1 MSRTEPSLTLIA
13 STPRAALFER
23 FVSDQRAALLGFL
36 RRLTHCDAD
45 AEDIAQESF
54 LGLVRYRESEP
65 VEAWRPLLFRIA
77 LNAFNDRRR
86 RNASRADAAHVSLYD
101 VVVDLPSTDAP
112 HEKRIADQQELA
124 LIRATILQL
133 PERCRQIY
141 LLNRVEG
148 MSYTEIARHCEI
160 SVKAVEKQITKAL
173 AILRER
179 VDKASVFASEST

>member
-1 MSRTEPSLTLIA
+1 MSRTEPTLTLIS
-13 STPRAALFER
+13 STPRTALFER

-86 RNASRADAAHVSLYD
+86 RGATRADAVHISLGD
-101 VVVDLPSTDAP
+101 EAMDLPSSDVP

-124 LIRATILQL
+124 LIRETILQL
-133 PERCRQIY
+133 PDRCRQVY
-141 LLNRVEG
+141 LLNRIEG
-148 MSYTEIARHCEI
+148 MSYTQIARHCDI
-160 SVKAVEKQITKAL
+160 SVKAVEKHITKAL
-173 AILRER
+173 ATLRER
-179 VDKASVFASEST
+179 VTKPTVRAPETT

>member
-1 MSRTEPSLTLIA
+1 MSRTEPTLTLI
-13 STPRAALFER
+13 SSSPKTALFER
-23 FVSDQRAALLGFL
+23 FVGDQRSALLGFL

-86 RNASRADAAHVSLYD
+86 RGATRNDVAHVSLED
-101 VVVDLPSTDAP
+101 EAIDLPSYDVP
-112 HEKRIADQQELA
+112 HEKRISDQQELA
-124 LIRATILQL
+124 LIRETILRL

-141 LLNRVEG
+141 LLNRIEG
-148 MSYTEIARHCEI
+148 MSYTQIARHCDI

-173 AILRER
+173 A
-179 VDKASVFASEST
+179 V

>member
-1 MSRTEPSLTLIA
+1 MSRPEPTLALIPSLPKTA
-13 STPRAALFER
+13 QFER

-36 RRLTHCDAD
+36 RRLTQCEAD

-54 LGLVRYRESEP
+54 LSLVRYRESEP

-77 LNAFNDRRR
+77 LNAFNDRSRR
-86 RNASRADAAHVSLYD
+86 GATRADGAHLSLGD
-101 VVVDLPSTDAP
+101 EIVDLPSSDVP

-124 LIRATILQL
+124 LIRDTILQL

-141 LLNRVEG
+141 LLNRIEG
-148 MSYTEIARHCEI
+148 MSYTQIARHCGI

-173 AILRER
+173 ATLRER
-179 VDKASVFASEST
+179 VDTMATRAPETT

>member
-1 MSRTEPSLTLIA
+1 MLLMAAPSRT
-13 STPRAALFER
+13 ALFDR
-23 FVSDQRAALLGFL
+23 FVSEQREALLRFL
-36 RRLTHCDAD
+36 RRLTACEAD

-86 RNASRADAAHVSLYD
+86 RNSVRPEAGWISLSEAQVGEVASA
-101 VVVDLPSTDAP
+101 DAP
-112 HEKRIADQQELA
+112 HEQRIADQQELA
-124 LIRATILQL
+124 LVRDTILRL

-141 LLNRVEG
+141 LLNRIEG
-148 MSYTEIARHCEI
+148 MSYSEIARHCAI

-173 AILRER
+173 AVLRER
-179 VDKASVFASEST
+179 VGAAAQFTPEST